1 MNAMQGATMLLP
13 GKDEIARR
21 PEQVYALGEITALMF
36 QRYAVAVGGRNPVYF
51 DDEAARAAGYPG
63 IVAPPNFLTSV
74 IGWQAGPA
82 EGELLGDGTQVK
94 ILVPEM
100 RGLRLMGG
108 GHELTFGQPVRPG
121 DVVTA
126 RRKLV
131 DLYRRDAKFGQLL
144 FAVSDIVYSNQRGE
158 HLVTCRETVI
168 AAK

>member
-1 MNAMQGATMLLP
+1 MKEGAMLP
-13 GKDEIARR
+13 SKEEIVRR
-21 PEQVYALGEITALMF
+21 PEQVSVLGEITALMF
-36 QRYAVAVGGRNPVYF
+36 QRYAVAVGDLNPIYF
-51 DDEAARAAGYPG
+51 DDAAARAAGHPG

-74 IGWQAGPA
+74 LGWEAGPA
-82 EGELLGDGTQVK
+82 EADLLADGTEAK
-94 ILVPEM
+94 LLVSEI

-108 GHELTFGQPVRPG
+108 GHDLSFGQPVRTG

-131 DLYRRDAKFGQLL
+131 DLYQREAKFGLL
-144 FAVSDIVYSNQRGE
+144 TFAVSDITYTNQRDE

>member
-1 MNAMQGATMLLP
+1 MLP
-13 GKDEIARR
+13 TKDEIAKR
-21 PEQVYALGEITALMF
+21 PEQVQALGEITALMF
-36 QRYAVAVGGRNPVYF
+36 QRYAIAVGDLNPIYF
-51 DDEAARAAGYPG
+51 DDAAARAAGHPG

-74 IGWQAGPA
+74 LGWQPGPP
-82 EGELLGDGTQVK
+82 EGELLPDGTEEK
-94 ILVPEM
+94 LLAPEI

-131 DLYRRDAKFGQLL
+131 DLYQREAKFGQLT
-144 FAVSDIVYSNQRGE
+144 FAISDIVYTNQRGE